1 MLTLSVNGLPLDLGA
16 DVSISW
22 ELRSPVFSAL
32 GSRSYP
38 FRLPGTPKNR
48 KILGY
53 RHRVEGSASIYDE
66 LPCVIRFNNIDLF
79 WGLMKFKVAN
89 LSQYEVIIYEGTG
102 DFAYATQNKLLSDI
116 NYGDYSFAS
125 AQAGVD
131 YVNHTMYDLLPQ
143 YWGYPNFLRAYPMI
157 GNEVYFD
164 PPAVHDELTYYNY
177 RLQSPYYL
185 SLFADYP
192 DPEPNRIIVPMVF
205 FRHVLNTVISS
216 LGYAFTDLVFTAHA
230 DFNKLLIYNS
240 LSNNNHCPDFTYSM
254 DKTFLNLHLPRITLK
269 EFLESIEQM
278 FNCRF
283 FISSLDHRVTL
294 RGLDSIVSSS
304 AGSIPW
310 NRGLLSK
317 SIEPDE
323 PVKGFLLE
331 QSLDSSDAHLSEW
344 IARGD
349 QYKSFTRAPVDTVGE
364 LPAFPLSIPGDIR
377 YCASTSKF
385 YRFSI
390 SKTWVEDP
398 LIRQFQIGRYYYKNF
413 TDSRPIALSSLKPG
427 ISYQGS
433 VPMTDCG
440 NALKEY
446 NDIKFRLLFLSS
458 YAISGTSPTRYMPL
472 GTDRTDNYNLWM
484 QGANNM
490 FDKFHKKTC
499 DFKLATEM
507 VRLQRVMN
515 LEELRDFD
523 FTASYLVDS
532 LKYLVRRLQL
542 TLKRDRISP
551 CSIECMRL

>member
-254 DKTFLNLHLPRITLK
+254 DKTFLNLHLPRISLT
-269 EFLESIEQM
+269 EFLSGIEQL
-278 FNCRF
+278 FNARF
-283 FISSLDHRVTL
+283 YVDDLDKKITLQPLDALITAGDDTVFDQGVISNT
-294 RGLDSIVSSS
+294 
-304 AGSIPW
+304 
-310 NRGLLSK
+310 
-317 SIEPDE
+317 IEPDE
-323 PVKGFLLE
+323 QIKGFHLSME
-331 QSLDSSDAHLSEW
+331 LDSSDQELSSAADLSGYYDKHLKAS
-344 IARGD
+344 
-349 QYKSFTRAPVDTVGE
+349 VDTVAD
-364 LPAFPLSIPGDIR
+364 LPAWPFSMPEDVR
-377 YCASTSKF
+377 YVVARGTF
-385 YRFSI
+385 YRFLT
-390 SKTWVEDP
+390 SKTWIEDAMVQ
-398 LIRQFQIGRYYYKNF
+398 LSKFGDYFHKEFGEVNTIKV
-413 TDSRPIALSSLKPG
+413 SSLMNNAVIFSNTMFSK
-427 ISYQGS
+427 
-433 VPMTDCG
+433 CG
-440 NALKEY
+440 NQLADY
-446 NDIKFRLLFLSS
+446 SDIKFRLLFVDSIAVPNTTTTK
-458 YAISGTSPTRYMPL
+458 YIPIGTMATA
-472 GTDRTDNYNLWM
+472 NHNLWM
-484 QGANNM
+484 NFPNNM
-490 FDKFHKKTC
+490 FDKFHRKTC
-499 DFKLATEM
+499 DFYLTTKMVKIQKDMSFTEI
-507 VRLQRVMN
+507 RN
-515 LEELRDFD
+515 FD
-523 FTASYLVDS
+523 FKKKYRIDSTRYLI
-532 LKYLVRRLQL
+532 RRIQL
-542 TLKRDRISP
+542 TIKGN
-551 CSIECMRL
+551 SITPALMECMTVK